1 MNVAFF
7 DNGNMGF
14 LFSEISKRLYKSGH
28 NIYIFCLSPKKAEF
42 IKRNYQVET
51 IYIDCSKKGREINIL
66 QLLEDQTDFNLNKAI
81 LMDRILKDFD
91 YEEAKLLL
99 ENAASN
105 LLETIKRLN
114 INIIFGEITW
124 AIEYL
129 AYYLMQSLGRKY
141 YNPLN
146 TYVIPGR
153 FLLLNNL
160 NDSSFVKF
168 PPSQEDI
175 DFARNHMENRM
186 KKDINENAKFL
197 RTTLPPNFISRLK
210 ILFKTYDKRDYR
222 YSLKYKKK
230 NIGKFWNRFKIN
242 RKRKDLF
249 TTFSDVKNLFPN
261 HKYALLALHVQ
272 PEATPDV
279 IAPEYSNQ
287 LELAKNIARNLPKD
301 YKLLIKEHPNG
312 IGSRTIEEL
321 REFRKIPNAI
331 LLDPY
336 EKTNTFL
343 SKIHLVFTIA
353 GTISFEAS
361 LYGVPSIVFSDVYY
375 NLFPLVHKI
384 REYKEIKDVINS
396 FIQVR
401 KREYDKQNLEAYATI
416 YRNSFEGMI
425 YDPFLMPRVLE
436 EENLKLLEKS
446 FLKIIEA
453 NEV

>member
-7 DNGNMGF
+7 DNGNLGF
-14 LFSEISKRLYKSGH
+14 LFGEISKRLNKSGH
-28 NIYIFCLSPKKAEF
+28 NIYIFCLSPKKAEV
-42 IKRNYQVET
+42 IKQNYQVET
-51 IYIDCSKKGREINIL
+51 IFIDCSKKRGETNVL

-81 LMDRILKDFD
+81 LMDRVLKDFD
-91 YEEAKLLL
+91 HEEAKLLL

-105 LLETIKRLN
+105 LLENIKRLN
-114 INIIFGEITW
+114 VNIMFGEITW
-124 AIEYL
+124 GIEYL

-175 DFARNHMENRM
+175 EFARKHMEIRM

-197 RTTLPPNFISRLK
+197 KTTLPPNSISRLK
-210 ILFKTYDKRDYR
+210 NLFKTYDKRDYR

-230 NIGKFWNRFKIN
+230 IIGKFWDRFKIN

-249 TTFSDVKNLFPN
+249 STFTDVKNMFPN

-287 LELAKNIARNLPKD
+287 LELAKNIARNLPED

-312 IGSRTIEEL
+312 IGSRTIKEL
-321 REFRKIPNAI
+321 REFKKIPNSI

-336 EKTNTFL
+336 EKTNSFL
-343 SKIHLVFTIA
+343 NNIHLVFTIA

-361 LYGVPSIVFSDVYY
+361 LYGIPSIVFSDVYY

-384 REYKEIKDVINS
+384 NEYKEIKDVINS
-396 FIQVR
+396 TKQVR
-401 KREYDKQNLEAYATI
+401 QREYKRQNLNVYATI
-416 YRNSFEGMI
+416 YKNSFEGVV
-425 YDPFLMPRVLE
+425 YDPLLMPEVMK
-436 EENLKLLEKS
+436 EENLKKLEKS
-446 FLKIIEA
+446 FIRIIEN